1 MAHGMAVSSAVQGAM
16 FDVVSKFMHSNMTSQ
31 AAVQA
36 LAKAAKTQ

>member
-1 MAHGMAVSSAVQGAM
+1 MAVNSAVQGAIL
-16 FDVVSKFMHSNMTSQ
+16 DVVSKFMNSNMTSQ